1 MLLGACLLQLSVVS
15 SAFGRQSPSS
25 QQSQPKPAQQPP
37 SEDDQNPP
45 EEDESVAPEKFVLDP
60 LESERNV
67 KVGNFYMHQGTPA
80 GFRAALHRYERA
92 TRFNP
97 RNAEAFY
104 KIGEAQEKLKN
115 KDGAKAAFEKVV
127 QVAPDSKL
135 AKEAKKKLGNKG

>member
-1 MLLGACLLQLSVVS
+1 M
-15 SAFGRQSPSS
+15 
-25 QQSQPKPAQQPP
+25 
-37 SEDDQNPP
+37 
-45 EEDESVAPEKFVLDP
+45 
-60 LESERNV
+60 
-67 KVGNFYMHQGTPA
+67 
-80 GFRAALHRYERA
+80 LHRYERA

-127 QVAPDSKL
+127 QVAPDSKF